1 MKKIGL
7 IIGVSVSALLSVVMG
22 VGTGI
27 AKYYESSITS
37 FMCGTGE
44 VTQNK
49 ENAETLVQ
57 SDTLCQNLEA
67 SSIVLLK
74 NSNNALPL
82 ASNER
87 SLNVFGYGA
96 TANGFLLKGV
106 GSGSSTISEAKKVS
120 LISALTKEGFSVNE
134 DILAVYNNLS
144 GVRPANPSAGNVY
157 NLAEP
162 ALSSFDSLWDGAKN
176 FSDVALF
183 VISRDGGENVGEMP
197 KTQTGNAKK
206 TYLEISDAEQETL
219 TALEAHFGKV
229 IVLLNTTNTMHCGF
243 LNDTG
248 VSAALSVG
256 LPGQSGALAIPR
268 ILKGDVNPSGK
279 TTDIMASY
287 DCYDANGDG
296 FSGYELD
303 KSDATHP
310 YEISDRKSVV

>member
-7 IIGVSVSALLSVVMG
+7 IIGVSVSALFSIAMG

-49 ENAETLVQ
+49 ENAETLAE

-74 NSNNALPL
+74 NNNALPL

-134 DILAVYNNLS
+134 DVLAVYNNL
-144 GVRPANPSAGNVY
+144 
-157 NLAEP
+157 
-162 ALSSFDSLWDGAKN
+162 
-176 FSDVALF
+176 
-183 VISRDGGENVGEMP
+183 
-197 KTQTGNAKK
+197 
-206 TYLEISDAEQETL
+206 
-219 TALEAHFGKV
+219 
-229 IVLLNTTNTMHCGF
+229 
-243 LNDTG
+243 
-248 VSAALSVG
+248 
-256 LPGQSGALAIPR
+256 
-268 ILKGDVNPSGK
+268 
-279 TTDIMASY
+279 
-287 DCYDANGDG
+287 
-296 FSGYELD
+296 
-303 KSDATHP
+303 
-310 YEISDRKSVV
+310 DRKSTRLNSSHQIISY